1 MNQNVYYSIYLPFPK
16 SRYLFGEDF
25 RNRVVFYFAYL
36 YNGLTSE
43 YSFVQL
49 YWELGLGKDN
59 IIENFVKYKDEHHM
73 INSKF

>member
-1 MNQNVYYSIYLPFPK
+1 MSY
-16 SRYLFGEDF
+16 FG
-25 RNRVVFYFAYL
+25 YL

-43 YSFVQL
+43 YSFVQFH
-49 YWELGLGKDN
+49 WELGLGKDN